1 MATLSPRRVTMQ
13 DNSDALNDGPSPPMS
28 NSPALSSS
36 PMACLQPPD
45 STFTPVSMDSDNLA
59 VGNTDGDCS
68 DSKACCDTSLEN
80 LVVGGSPSTATTPS
94 GSINA
99 LIQSIKPAAQATTDN
114 KHTNSEYDLLSPG
127 GPSSLSSSPQLDS
140 ATSPAS
146 VASVEDKDKR
156 DLPSTDAKVT
166 SAKGKSPRRDS
177 HANASNSDP
186 ISTQASKAPT
196 TGPVAE
202 RDPAVPV
209 RSSLSIKDFP
219 LSESKNEQ
227 ILHNHHHHHNNPLQ
241 QQPPTQQFPAI
252 VKPKP
257 LLRTASTKSTALVH
271 PSPSSRS
278 RANSYASNIAQ
289 LEATAE
295 KLSMTSSIEDAIRDL
310 HGELKRSDSRRSSI
324 LAASVATSG
333 AAPILDNSTTA
344 PLSRQVSIASSILE
358 TNNAARHGGYSPAGY
373 VMSPNHSLLSNST
386 SRLRSGSVSRM
397 DPNEAEPTPLSRSG
411 PGKTSMR
418 SVRSTSKPP
427 ALTGIAELEPTTLTA
442 AAMDAADKLQEY
454 PEEEER
460 LGVPPLEDVD
470 RTPNANDYGSA
481 SVDDYWDQAYAE
493 AQKEPL
499 QQQQARPASPSGSAG
514 TFEQA
519 ELAFADFDGS
529 HCPPDQDQG
538 QDQEEDDFMP
548 PLHGIDMNLHVPED
562 IPGRPRISAPIAP
575 TVQPKSY
582 MDPQT
587 GQQMMYYPAR
597 VPLMLNLPQK
607 LSKKPKASERNK
619 QRSQIMS
626 TVPEAARQSA
636 TWLPEVIPE
645 PLMDPLGSGSNSNFA
660 SPDVNS
666 DFNPLSPGL
675 SESNL
680 DLTLGFPSE
689 SKAQPRPNPQGA
701 NEEARKSRL
710 SMMGMS
716 VMDPSDKRNTRASN
730 FEALP
735 PQLRASAFFDLPS
748 ESPALEL
755 KGGSAS
761 ATLDDILNASAKAP
775 VYAFTDHAFAGHLG
789 QEIYGGEKKR
799 KSHMKRVSAATLRD
813 VKDIKDTK
821 DAKNTKDV
829 KKRSSFFHLRTPSKL
844 SISQTSNKETKK
856 NTAGDDDA
864 DHVSDD
870 ERTKL
875 SGSVNGD
882 HTPEA
887 DEDDDEEDEEEL
899 DEELLYNGP
908 PTTLLAELQMR
919 KHQQKLR
926 TRPNPNANPNGMY
939 STLLELDSVA
949 ETEVKNRKGR
959 KINLAWETP
968 DDGGEDDDED
978 LPLGLV
984 MAKKNGIHDTQAVIA
999 EMNRPLGLME
1009 RREQEENEPLSHR
1022 QARLQGRNPGPTTQ
1036 RKTMT
1041 SLGGALGMGG
1051 GFRPSP
1057 SNSRLDVST
1066 PNDDEV
1072 EGETL
1077 GERMRRLRAKEE
1089 GDNLLPRARPVS
1101 MAFSTELFSQLGD
1114 TFKEE
1119 DNDKG
1124 KRKAAAPVEEEE
1136 TLGQR
1141 RRRLQAEREARE
1153 REMGTGA
1160 APNPNMPPPG
1170 IMPRLDKRHSLADVL
1185 GNSNASRRVL
1195 SDPRMEAE
1203 RAREEE
1209 AARFRREQESK
1220 LSALRSQMP
1229 QNLSTPQLPRSGAY
1243 GSGQFND
1250 GTGGTGWQRHSRV
1263 PSFNAP
1269 QAAGMGMGMNG
1280 GAMQGGMMGN
1290 NYNMA
1295 GYGAPTAAYG
1305 MQQNL
1310 PLQMN
1315 MMPMT
1320 MQQPGQQ
1327 HDMVDRWR
1335 QSIVP

>member
-1 MATLSPRRVTMQ
+1 MATIPPYREAMQ
-13 DNSDALNDGPSPPMS
+13 DSTDALNDGPSPPMS

-36 PMACLQPPD
+36 PMPCLQPPD
-45 STFTPVSMDSDNLA
+45 ATFTPVSMDSENLPA
-59 VGNTDGDCS
+59 PNTDGDFG
-68 DSKACCDTSLEN
+68 DNKACCNTSQEN
-80 LVVGGSPSTATTPS
+80 LVVGGSPSTATARS

-99 LIQSIKPAAQATTDN
+99 LIQSIKPAAQATTVN
-114 KHTNSEYDLLSPG
+114 KHASNEYDLLSPG
-127 GPSSLSSSPQLDS
+127 DPSSLSSSPQLDS

-146 VASVEDKDKR
+146 IASVEEKDKR
-156 DLPSTDAKVT
+156 DLPSPDPKVT
-166 SAKGKSPRRDS
+166 LTKGKSTGRES
-177 HANASNSDP
+177 HVNASNSD
-186 ISTQASKAPT
+186 SSSSATHASKPPT
-196 TGPVAE
+196 TGGPVVE
-202 RDPAVPV
+202 RDPSLPV

-227 ILHNHHHHHNNPLQ
+227 SLHHHHNQHHNHQQ
-241 QQPPTQQFPAI
+241 QQPTQHFPAI

-257 LLRTASTKSTALVH
+257 LIRTASTKSTSLVH

-324 LAASVATSG
+324 LAASVASSS
-333 AAPILDNSTTA
+333 AAPPIPDATSTA
-344 PLSRQVSIASSILE
+344 SISRQVSAATSILE
-358 TNNAARHGGYSPAGY
+358 TNNAARHGGYSPAAY
-373 VMSPNHSLLSNST
+373 VMSPNNSLLSNST
-386 SRLRSGSVSRM
+386 TRLRSGSVSRM
-397 DPNEAEPTPLSRSG
+397 DASDAEPAPLTRNG

-442 AAMDAADKLQEY
+442 AAMDAADKLEEY
-454 PEEEER
+454 PEEEAN
-460 LGVPPLEDVD
+460 LAVPPLEDVD
-470 RTPNANDYGSA
+470 RTPNANDYGST
-481 SVDDYWDQAYAE
+481 SVNDYWDQAYAE
-493 AQKEPL
+493 AQKQPL
-499 QQQQARPASPSGSAG
+499 SKQQGQAPRSTSPSNSVG

-529 HCPPDQDQG
+529 HCPPEQ
-538 QDQEEDDFMP
+538 QEEDDFLP
-548 PLHGIDMNLHVPED
+548 PLHGIDMSLEVPED
-562 IPGRPRISAPIAP
+562 TPGRPRISRPTAP
-575 TVQPKSY
+575 TVRPKSY
-582 MDPQT
+582 MDPET

-619 QRSQIMS
+619 RRSQVLNAM
-626 TVPEAARQSA
+626 PEATRQSA
-636 TWLPEVIPE
+636 NWLPEVLPE
-645 PLMDPLGSGSNSNFA
+645 PLFDPLGSGSNSNLA
-660 SPDVNS
+660 SPSVHPDS
-666 DFNPLSPGL
+666 NPLSPQL
-675 SESNL
+675 AESNL
-680 DLTLGFPSE
+680 DLTLGFPTESE
-689 SKAQPRPNPQGA
+689 AQPRPNPQGN

-710 SMMGMS
+710 SMIGMS
-716 VMDPSDKRNTRASN
+716 VMDPSDKRNTRVSA

-748 ESPALEL
+748 QSPALEL

-775 VYAFTDHAFAGHLG
+775 VSAFTDHAFAGHLG
-789 QEIYGGEKKR
+789 HEVYGNEKKR
-799 KSHMKRVSAATLRD
+799 KSHMKRASNATLLE
-813 VKDIKDTK
+813 VKDGKD
-821 DAKNTKDV
+821 TKDV

-844 SISQTSNKETKK
+844 SISQTSTKETKK
-856 NTAGDDDA
+856 NAAADDDL
-864 DHVSDD
+864 DHKSDD
-870 ERTKL
+870 EHTKL
-875 SGSVNGD
+875 SGSVDGERE
-882 HTPEA
+882 PGAE
-887 DEDDDEEDEEEL
+887 EDDEDEEEEI
-899 DEELLYNGP
+899 DEDMLYNGP

-926 TRPNPNANPNGMY
+926 TRPIAQAYPNGMH
-939 STLLELDSVA
+939 STLLELDTVA
-949 ETEVKNRKGR
+949 ETERKNRKGK

-968 DDGGEDDDED
+968 DDGADDDDDED

-984 MAKKNGIHDTQAVIA
+984 MAKKNGIHDAQAVIA

-1009 RREQEENEPLSHR
+1009 RREQEENEPLSRR
-1022 QARLQGRNPGPTTQ
+1022 QARLQGRNPGPMTQ

-1051 GFRPSP
+1051 GYGPSP
-1057 SNSRLDVST
+1057 SGSRLDLST
-1066 PNDDEV
+1066 PPDDEV
-1072 EGETL
+1072 EGESL
-1077 GERMRRLRAKEE
+1077 GDRMRRLRAKEE

-1114 TFKEE
+1114 TFKEDE
-1119 DNDKG
+1119 NAGSQDKG
-1124 KRKAAAPVEEEE
+1124 KQKATGPVEEEE

-1153 REMGTGA
+1153 REMGGGA
-1160 APNPNMPPPG
+1160 PLNPNMPPPG
-1170 IMPRLDKRHSLADVL
+1170 IMPKLDKRHSLADVL
-1185 GNSNASRRVL
+1185 GNNNSSRRVL

-1203 RAREEE
+1203 RARQEE
-1209 AARFRREQESK
+1209 AARFRRDQESK
-1220 LSALRSQMP
+1220 LAALRSQMP
-1229 QNLSTPQLPRSGAY
+1229 QNLNGPQMPRSGAY
-1243 GSGQFND
+1243 AAGQFND
-1250 GTGGTGWQRHSRV
+1250 GTGGTGLQRHSRV
-1263 PSFNAP
+1263 PSFVAP
-1269 QAAGMGMGMNG
+1269 QQAPGMGMGMN
-1280 GAMQGGMMGN
+1280 GGMMGN

-1295 GYGAPTAAYG
+1295 AGYGAPGGYGAPAPGYG
-1305 MQQNL
+1305 MQ
-1310 PLQMN
+1310 QMN

>member
-1 MATLSPRRVTMQ
+1 MATLPPRRAAMQ
-13 DNSDALNDGPSPPMS
+13 DNSDALTDGPSPPRS

-36 PMACLQPPD
+36 PMPCLQPPD
-45 STFTPVSMDSDNLA
+45 STFTPVSMDSENLA
-59 VGNTDGDCS
+59 AGITDGDCN
-68 DSKACCDTSLEN
+68 DSVACCDTSREN

-114 KHTNSEYDLLSPG
+114 KHANSEYDLPSPG

-146 VASVEDKDKR
+146 VASVEGKDNR
-156 DLPSTDAKVT
+156 DLPSPDAKVT
-166 SAKGKSPRRDS
+166 STKGKSPRRDS
-177 HANASNSDP
+177 HANASNPDP

-202 RDPAVPV
+202 RDPSVPV

-227 ILHNHHHHHNNPLQ
+227 VLHNHHHHHHNNHQ
-241 QQPPTQQFPAI
+241 QHQSTQPFPAI

-257 LLRTASTKSTALVH
+257 LLRTASTKSTSLVH
-271 PSPSSRS
+271 PSPTSRS
-278 RANSYASNIAQ
+278 RASSYASNIAQ

-295 KLSMTSSIEDAIRDL
+295 KLSMTSSIDDAIRDL

-324 LAASVATSG
+324 LAASVATSA
-333 AAPILDNSTTA
+333 AAPIPDNSTTA

-373 VMSPNHSLLSNST
+373 VMSPNNSLLSNST
-386 SRLRSGSVSRM
+386 SWLRSGSVSRM
-397 DPNEAEPTPLSRSG
+397 DPSEVEPAPLARSG

-481 SVDDYWDQAYAE
+481 SVNDYWDQAYAE
-493 AQKEPL
+493 AQKQPL
-499 QQQQARPASPSGSAG
+499 VQQQQARPASPSGSAG

-529 HCPPDQDQG
+529 HCPPDQDQ
-538 QDQEEDDFMP
+538 DQEEDDFMP
-548 PLHGIDMNLHVPED
+548 PLQGIDMNLHVPED
-562 IPGRPRISAPIAP
+562 IPGRPRISMPMAP

-582 MDPQT
+582 MDPET

-619 QRSQIMS
+619 RRSQVMS
-626 TVPEAARQSA
+626 TMPEAARQSA
-636 TWLPEVIPE
+636 SWLPEVIPG
-645 PLMDPLGSGSNSNFA
+645 PLMDPLGSGSNSNLA

-680 DLTLGFPSE
+680 DLTLGVPSE
-689 SKAQPRPNPQGA
+689 SKAQPRPNPQGS

-716 VMDPSDKRNTRASN
+716 VMDPSDKRNTRVSA

-775 VYAFTDHAFAGHLG
+775 VSAFTDHVFAGHLG
-789 QEIYGGEKKR
+789 QEIYGGGKKR
-799 KSHMKRVSAATLRD
+799 KSHMKRASAATLRD

-821 DAKNTKDV
+821 DTKNAKDV
-829 KKRSSFFHLRTPSKL
+829 KKRSSFFHLRAPSKL
-844 SISQTSNKETKK
+844 SISQTSSKENKK
-856 NTAGDDDA
+856 NAAAGDDL

-875 SGSVNGD
+875 SGSVDGE
-882 HTPEA
+882 HEPKA
-887 DEDDDEEDEEEL
+887 DEDDDEEDEEDI

-926 TRPNPNANPNGMY
+926 TRPIANANPNGMMY

-949 ETEVKNRKGR
+949 ETERNNRKGK

-968 DDGGEDDDED
+968 DDGGEDDDDED

-984 MAKKNGIHDTQAVIA
+984 MAKKGGIHDTQAVIA

-1009 RREQEENEPLSHR
+1009 RREQEENEPLSRR
-1022 QARLQGRNPGPTTQ
+1022 QARLQGRNPGPTPQ

-1041 SLGGALGMGG
+1041 SLGGALGMGS

-1101 MAFSTELFSQLGD
+1101 MAFSTELFTQLGD

-1119 DNDKG
+1119 DKG
-1124 KRKAAAPVEEEE
+1124 KQNAAAPVEEEE

-1153 REMGTGA
+1153 REMGAGTA
-1160 APNPNMPPPG
+1160 LNPNMPPPG

-1185 GNSNASRRVL
+1185 GNSNSSRRVL

-1209 AARFRREQESK
+1209 AARFKRDQESK
-1220 LSALRSQMP
+1220 LAALRSQMP
-1229 QNLSTPQLPRSGAY
+1229 QNLSSSQLPRSGAY
-1243 GSGQFND
+1243 GAGQFND
-1250 GTGGTGWQRHSRV
+1250 GTGGTGWKRHSRV

-1269 QAAGMGMGMNG
+1269 PTAGMGMGMNG

-1305 MQQNL
+1305 MQQT